1 MSWRNDEVKETVR
14 LQKKSD
20 DNYSPAR
27 DTNKDYVGTV
37 SKKHVNLPIP
47 FGSLIESV
55 LVLSGLT
62 EMQY

>member
-1 MSWRNDEVKETVR
+1 MRWRNDEIKETVR

-27 DTNKDYVGTV
+27 DTNKDYVGPV
-37 SKKHVNLPIP
+37 SEKHINLPVP
-47 FGSLIESV
+47 CSSLIESV

-62 EMQY
+62 EM